1 MIDTRDIVL
10 SILMDIEESNTFS
23 NIALNKALSK
33 NQFTEKNERA
43 FITRLSEGV
52 VETRLKLDYIINQF
66 SKTKINKCKPM
77 IRCILRMGVY
87 QMIFMDGVPDSAACN
102 EAVKLAKKHNF
113 SGLSGFVNGVLRSIS
128 RNKDNITYP
137 SREENTDEYLS
148 IEYSMPKDLVKRIK
162 EYYPDKYMDILE
174 GTFEKRSTTIR
185 VNETL
190 IKKDE
195 LKRLL
200 EDEGINVKYGYYD
213 DKALLIKDYDF
224 IRKIVG
230 YKKGYFTVQDESS
243 MCAVREAFDNIDIID
258 NDFTAIDVCA
268 APGGKT
274 TAALEYM
281 NGRGR
286 IYSLDISE
294 EKLEL
299 IEENT
304 DRLGFDNAVIACH
317 DATEGF
323 ETLEMYSKENLDRGV
338 DLIIADLPCSG
349 LGIMGRKNDIKYHV
363 TKEQTEDLSRLQ
375 KDILD
380 NICKYI
386 KYNGILLYSTC
397 TIVPEENEEVVEYFL
412 DRHKDYTLINKR
424 LFLQGIDKCDG
435 FFYAVMKRRK
445 TDEV

>member
-10 SILMDIEESNTFS
+10 SILMDIEVHNTFS
-23 NIALNKALSK
+23 NIALSKALSK
-33 NQFTEKNERA
+33 NQFIEKNERA

-87 QMIFMDGVPDSAACN
+87 QILFMDGIPDSAACN
-102 EAVKLAKKHNF
+102 EAVKLARKHNF
-113 SGLSGFVNGVLRSIS
+113 NGLSGFINGVLRNIS
-128 RNKDNITYP
+128 RNKNSIKYP
-137 SREENTDEYLS
+137 LRKENLDEYLS
-148 IEYSMPKDLVKRIK
+148 VEYSMPKELVRTI
-162 EYYPDKYMDILE
+162 EECYPDKYIDILE
-174 GTFEKRSTTIR
+174 GTFEERSTTIR
-185 VNETL
+185 VNETC
-190 IKKDE
+190 IKKEE
-195 LKRLL
+195 LKKML
-200 EDEGINVKYGYYD
+200 EAEGISVEYGYYD

-224 IRKIVG
+224 IRKISG

-243 MCAVREAFDNIDIID
+243 MCALREAFENIDNIDD
-258 NDFTAIDVCA
+258 DFLAIDVCA

-294 EKLEL
+294 EKLEM

-304 DRLGFDNAVIACH
+304 DRLGFNNVKIACH

-323 ETLEMYSKENLDRGV
+323 ETLELFHEDGFSKGA

-349 LGIMGRKNDIKYHV
+349 LGIMGRKNDIKYHY
-363 TKEQTEDLSRLQ
+363 TNEQSDELSRLQ

-380 NICKYI
+380 NVCKYI
-386 KYNGILLYSTC
+386 KKDGILLYSTC
-397 TIVPEENEEVVEYFL
+397 TIVPQENEEVVEYFL
-412 DRHKDYTLINKR
+412 SKHKEYTLIKKR
-424 LFLQGIDKCDG
+424 LFLQGVDKCDG
-435 FFYAVMKRRK
+435 FFYAVMRRR
-445 TDEV
+445 